1 MIYFL
6 ATMLFLAFWAFCDVI
21 SDEIKD
27 NKVQKKRKFNIPAQF
42 WDDYNRAMFCVDR
55 MGINEVN
62 KCQYMI
68 DDIIFKY
75 HECLDYNTFT
85 EMIGMLIIKIEGKK
99 KDFLLNTQLN

>member
-1 MIYFL
+1 MIYFF
-6 ATMLFLAFWAFCDVI
+6 ATMLALAFWALCDVI
-21 SDEIKD
+21 TD
-27 NKVQKKRKFNIPAQF
+27 NIEEDKIQKKRKFNIPAQF
-42 WDDYNRAMFCVDR
+42 WDDYNRAMFCVER

-85 EMIGMLIIKIEGKK
+85 EKIGLLILKIEKK
-99 KDFLLNTQLN
+99 KKAFLLNTQLN

>member
-6 ATMLFLAFWAFCDVI
+6 ATILFLAFWALCDVI
-21 SDEIKD
+21 TENNEQSKI
-27 NKVQKKRKFNIPAQF
+27 QKKRKFNIPKEF
-42 WDDYNRAMFCVDR
+42 WDDYNRAMYCVER

-85 EMIGMLIIKIEGKK
+85 EKIGMLIIKIESKK
-99 KDFLLNTQLN
+99 KVFLLNTQLN